1 MGQGANRETKASNRS
16 AVGLG
21 GIVSATKIKL
31 SAPWYWTSFAICS
44 KKLDFMCFLNCDYC
58 VIVIE
63 TKHLQYPTLSC
74 SINLEPLVI
83 VHVATTF
90 LSWQS
95 KRKGMSWLSISF
107 SPDCGCM
114 VEILSGIVIPT
125 TQSWK
130 TSLVFNVL
138 LLLRDSVRV
147 LSTKLLVW
155 TWNFKAAT
163 SAHGWGC
170 CQFVQ
175 QLPAKSSIS
184 ASLNR
189 IVSSSWFQTPLK
201 NISQKI
207 KIFETFWNHHPGL
220 LWLSCHLKHL
230 HHWPHQHST
239 FFGILPS
246 HLQVLG

>member
-1 MGQGANRETKASNRS
+1 MYIYVILLMAEILHQSIGSLSHYLQGFIHPRWCRISSINSMCKFSTLYYTLLWSLSIKNWTWKNYCISHRHPMGQGANRETKASNRS

-95 KRKGMSWLSISF
+95 KKKGMSWLSISF
-107 SPDCGCM
+107 SPDCGLHGGDLEWYRYSYHHNHGRLPLSSMCCFFY
-114 VEILSGIVIPT
+114 EI
-125 TQSWK
+125 QSVCFPQN
-130 TSLVFNVL
+130 S
-138 LLLRDSVRV
+138 
-147 LSTKLLVW
+147 
-155 TWNFKAAT
+155 
-163 SAHGWGC
+163 
-170 CQFVQ
+170 
-175 QLPAKSSIS
+175 
-184 ASLNR
+184 
-189 IVSSSWFQTPLK
+189 
-201 NISQKI
+201 
-207 KIFETFWNHHPGL
+207 
-220 LWLSCHLKHL
+220 
-230 HHWPHQHST
+230 
-239 FFGILPS
+239 
-246 HLQVLG
+246 